1 MLALFDFTVSEF
13 VGFTSQVL
21 LWLLVFF
28 LGFMVLG
35 ALRALGLLQWRLEQ
49 LEAITP
55 SRLGRSGLKLGKNA
69 PDFILPAI
77 EGGTVSLDNFIGRK
91 VLLVFTQAGCQPC
104 HKVVPELNKLH
115 AQGELR
121 VLVVFNGDSAAAR
134 KWAQDS
140 GARCPV
146 AVQEQFKLSRQYEAF
161 ATPFAFLLNEKG
173 VIVSK
178 GLVNSKQHIGFVLS
192 RRASERQ
199 DGAAESVSPGIENG
213 EADRSFSLSQ
223 SGGVS

>member
-1 MLALFDFTVSEF
+1 MKVARPSQNLRAYHPTILRRSVCAPECWTVLLQSFGPRKETSTMLALFDFTVSEF

-91 VLLVFTQAGCQPC
+91 VLLVFTQAGC
-104 HKVVPELNKLH
+104 
-115 AQGELR
+115 
-121 VLVVFNGDSAAAR
+121 
-134 KWAQDS
+134 
-140 GARCPV
+140 
-146 AVQEQFKLSRQYEAF
+146 
-161 ATPFAFLLNEKG
+161 
-173 VIVSK
+173 
-178 GLVNSKQHIGFVLS
+178 
-192 RRASERQ
+192 
-199 DGAAESVSPGIENG
+199 
-213 EADRSFSLSQ
+213 
-223 SGGVS
+223 